1 MKHRCYTIIELLVVI
16 AMVAILLAIL
26 IPVLHSIRQR
36 ARALAC
42 SSRIRKLTLDL
53 IMYETKNQAFPYGFQ
68 DYFTPPPGG
77 FLGSTAYDRLGW
89 WWFNVMEGYDDD
101 TQRRTL
107 HCPSKLLRHPKL
119 TNNLLYGN
127 YGVNQS
133 ICKNPDDIRSHRKE
147 FVGAPLSGSDIP
159 HPVQTLL
166 IVDSGYS
173 IISWWHATDVP
184 PVPLDG
190 NRGEDTAY
198 VPGLKINKDK
208 NLLPG
213 QEQDAI
219 DGRHPNKTVNV
230 GFADGYVA
238 RKKADDLFVEKTA
251 DAYTNRSPLWSP
263 E

>member
-1 MKHRCYTIIELLVVI
+1 MKHRCFTLIELLVVI
-16 AMVAILLAIL
+16 AVVAILLAIL

-36 ARALAC
+36 AKALAC

-53 IMYETKNQAFPYGFQ
+53 IMYETKNQAFPYGFR
-68 DYFTPPPGG
+68 DSFTPPPGG
-77 FLGSTAYDRLGW
+77 YLGSTAYDRLGL
-89 WWFNVMEGYDDD
+89 WWFHGMEGYNDD
-101 TQRRTL
+101 TQRRIL
-107 HCPSKLLRHPKL
+107 LCPSKLLRHPSL
-119 TNNLLYGN
+119 TRNLLYGN
-127 YGVNQS
+127 YGVNRS
-133 ICKNPDDIRSHRKE
+133 ICKSPDDTRTRREE
-147 FVGAPLSGSDIP
+147 FVGAPLGRSDIP
-159 HPVQTLL
+159 QPSRTLL

-190 NRGEDTAY
+190 KQGEDVAY

-230 GFADGYVA
+230 GFADGHVA
-238 RKKADDLFVEKTA
+238 RKKADDLFVEKA
-251 DAYTNRSPLWSP
+251 EDVYTNRIPLWLP